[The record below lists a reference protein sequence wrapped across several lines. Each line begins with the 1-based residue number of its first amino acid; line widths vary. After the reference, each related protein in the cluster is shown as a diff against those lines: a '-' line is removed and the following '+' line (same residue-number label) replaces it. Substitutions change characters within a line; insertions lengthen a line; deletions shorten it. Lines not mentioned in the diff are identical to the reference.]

1 MRSPEDADIHTH
13 IHTHTNV
20 HSKVKGKWNI
30 PSRKNIMHLD
40 LKFKGTLLGLSAVLV
55 VFI

>member
-30 PSRKNIMHLD
+30 PSRKYIMHLD